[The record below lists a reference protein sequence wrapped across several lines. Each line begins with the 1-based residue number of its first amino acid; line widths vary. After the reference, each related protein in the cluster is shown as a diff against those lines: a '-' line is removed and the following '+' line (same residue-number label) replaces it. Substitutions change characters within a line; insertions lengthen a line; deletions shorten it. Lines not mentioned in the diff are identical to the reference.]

1 MFGCLYVRIT
11 ASMGRYKTTHF
22 DAINLY
28 PPIRSK
34 LSCLANED
42 GASLRMNAQP
52 SNQAEGEQDYL

>member
-1 MFGCLYVRIT
+1 
-11 ASMGRYKTTHF
+11 MGGRKITHF

-34 LSCLANED
+34 LSYQANQD